1 MSLPTVEVEQ
11 TLQQDLM
18 TTNISS
24 LVSILVLNLQI
35 GFVLKENTRMV
46 KSFVKFL
53 VLSKVSTI
61 QIAIFN
67 TTSMLRLTDNS
78 LQENLL
84 YLDFMISDLN
94 ALSQDMPH
102 LKVAPQSLSMV
113 KEFTIQQS
121 SVLNSHVMEVKEKL
135 QLIGTKS
142 KDA

>member
-1 MSLPTVEVEQ
+1 MEVEQ

-53 VLSKVSTI
+53 VLSKDSTI

-67 TTSMLRLTDNS
+67 TTSMLRLTGNS

>member
-1 MSLPTVEVEQ
+1 MEVEQ

-18 TTNISS
+18 TINISS
-24 LVSILVLNLQI
+24 LVSILVQNLQI

>member
-1 MSLPTVEVEQ
+1 MEVEQ

>member
-1 MSLPTVEVEQ
+1 MEVEQ

-53 VLSKVSTI
+53 VLSKDSTI

>member
-1 MSLPTVEVEQ
+1 MEVEQ

-18 TTNISS
+18 TINISS
-24 LVSILVLNLQI
+24 LVSILVQNLQI

-53 VLSKVSTI
+53 VLSKDSTI